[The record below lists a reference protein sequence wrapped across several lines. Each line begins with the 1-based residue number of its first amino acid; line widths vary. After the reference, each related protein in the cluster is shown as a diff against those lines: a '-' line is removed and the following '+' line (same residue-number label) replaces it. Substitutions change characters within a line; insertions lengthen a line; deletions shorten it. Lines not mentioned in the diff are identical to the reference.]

1 MLGLVIF
8 IMITLTKAVWFM
20 NYDVDIDNSNDFEQS
35 SFRKIL
41 TQMKRKIKPPRSRDL
56 EK

>member
-1 MLGLVIF
+1 MLSLVIF
-8 IMITLTKAVWFM
+8 IMITLTKVVWFM

-41 TQMKRKIKPPRSRDL
+41 TQMKRKIKPPRSKDL